1 MLFRKR
7 LLFSKRKPRSAVT
20 VALIAC
26 ATFLALAVYGWDVPL
41 SDLSSFLIITVGLL
55 AAIIGAAFLMVIL
68 IKSIK
73 RLMHRGDSDD

>member
-1 MLFRKR
+1 MLFR
-7 LLFSKRKPRSAVT
+7 KRKPRSAVT

-26 ATFLALAVYGWDVPL
+26 AAFLALAVYGWDVPL

-68 IKSIK
+68 IKSVK
-73 RLMHRGDSDD
+73 RLISRDDSDD